1 MEENAWTKL
10 HYQKRQQNS
19 KAIYIIIIQE
29 VLTRIINRIVNEI
42 VNEIDPQ
49 QAEGQWTPSLG
60 GGGTI
65 WIL

>member
-1 MEENAWTKL
+1 MKIEE
-10 HYQKRQQNS
+10 
-19 KAIYIIIIQE
+19 IVVIQE